1 MHNEIAKMNKLW
13 ANLVMDKKAPTPFPR
28 VNFNE
33 IVSEVFAVGP
43 FYYYIVDFYDLSIS
57 HISKGF
63 KEAHGVDPDEMNTV
77 NDILALIHPD
87 DITIVIS
94 AEDRASGYIKS
105 TIGINKMK
113 EYKFSYNF
121 RFKTATGDY
130 QLYNHQSLILTT
142 DQNGNFGKSLNIHT
156 NVNHLT
162 SLNNQKLSLIG
173 LG

>member
-13 ANLVMDKKAPTPFPR
+13 ANLVMDKKAPTSFPLM
-28 VNFNE
+28 NFND

-43 FYYYIVDFYDLSIS
+43 FYYYMVDFYDLSIS

-63 KEAHGVDPDEMNTV
+63 KEAHGVDPDQIKSV
-77 NDILALIHPD
+77 NEILAFIHPD
-87 DITIVIS
+87 DLIIVIKAEEIAS
-94 AEDRASGYIKS
+94 AFMKN
-105 TIGINKMK
+105 TVGIEKIK

-121 RFKTATGDY
+121 RFKTASGNY

-156 NVNHLT
+156 DINHLT
-162 SLNNQKLSLIG
+162 TTNNKKLS
-173 LG
+173 